1 MAKSEIPFVTIM
13 VCTLIMMGALLY
25 FYRNL
30 RSMTPQ
36 LRLLNRK
43 FQLPATG
50 ANSRHKSAAEV
61 QQRERTVKAMYVPQ
75 AIGVP
80 SGKER
85 LFMTNKGLRMM
96 PVTVENFPLPVSRE

>member
-13 VCTLIMMGALLY
+13 VCVVVMMIALLF
-25 FYRNL
+25 FYRKL
-30 RSMTPQ
+30 RHITPNQ
-36 LRLLNRK
+36 PSNQI
-43 FQLPATG
+43 FQLPSTG
-50 ANSRHKSAAEV
+50 ANSRHKSTAEV